1 MNARQKIKKL
11 KSENRFLREIIKD
24 HAEME
29 RVYHLWTDRLK
40 VNVTTRRP
48 EMLCAFRSYPS
59 DFLEDPERLAYAK
72 ELMAMEMSK
81 GLIEFMAWKVTPQPE
96 PRRSYLEARVQ
107 IIKTENE

>member
-29 RVYHLWTDRLK
+29 RVYHLWMDGLK

-48 EMLCAFRSYPS
+48 EMLRAFRSYPS
-59 DFLEDPERLAYAK
+59 DTLKDPKYLAYAK
-72 ELMAMEMSK
+72 KSMAREMSE
-81 GLIEFMAWKVTPQPE
+81 GLIEFAAWKVTPHPE
-96 PRRSYLEARVQ
+96 PHKSYLEAKVQ